1 MSERRPSS
9 TKIRRACFDANKFI
23 CPLSKRVL
31 MTCHLCGGVIDLVK
45 DGPNSWEAEHVL
57 RRSLGRGDDDDIE
70 NIKPA
75 HVSCHKDKTAE
86 DVSENAK
93 GKRVESNHFGFKKQ
107 RRPMP
112 GSKASGWRIKMD
124 GTRERR

>member
-1 MSERRPSS
+1 MSDRRPSS
-9 TKIRRACFDANKFI
+9 TKIRRECFERWKYR
-23 CPLSKRVL
+23 CHLSQRWL
-31 MTCHLCGGVIDLVK
+31 IDCHLCGLPIDVIK
-45 DGPNSWEAEHVL
+45 EGPHSWEAEHVL
-57 RRSLGRGDDDDIE
+57 RRSLNRGDDDDIE

-75 HVSCHKDKTAE
+75 HVSCHADKTRE
-86 DVSENAK
+86 DVTENAK

-124 GTRERR
+124 GTREKR